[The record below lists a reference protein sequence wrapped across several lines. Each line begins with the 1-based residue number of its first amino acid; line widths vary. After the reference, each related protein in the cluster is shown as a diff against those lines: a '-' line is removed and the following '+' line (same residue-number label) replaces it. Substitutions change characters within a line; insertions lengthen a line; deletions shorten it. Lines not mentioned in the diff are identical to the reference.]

1 MVPERVGPTVWTD
14 GTVSVPVG
22 GLACGGNRTRDGAHT
37 VHPSGGPAGGP
48 DRIPDVT
55 RSDSSGTPKAGAP
68 GGDLTVPTEESVRTA
83 LRGVVDPELG
93 ADIVE
98 LGMVNTV
105 QVGETGAVGV
115 EVALT
120 VAGCPLRTQIQSDV
134 ESHVGALPG
143 VTSVTVTTGV
153 MDDGQRK
160 AVMARARLLARDPA
174 PDTDIPDTA
183 RVIAIASGK
192 GGVGKSSVTVNLA
205 VALAR
210 RGLTVG
216 VLDADIWGFSVPR
229 LLGMHGEVE
238 ARDKKMVPLE
248 RRVGAG
254 VLRVLSMGFLADED
268 SAIMWRGLILNR
280 AVQQFLEDVHWGDLD
295 YLLIDMPPGTGDIQM
310 GLARMLPRTEVIVVT
325 TPPVAAQKVAARTAD
340 MARKGY
346 LRVAGVIEN
355 MSDFVC
361 EHGTSYALFG
371 SGGGARLAADVG
383 VPLIGQIPL
392 HPSVAAG
399 GDAGQPVALE
409 DGGPLVEAFDR
420 IADAVITT
428 IAPVVAMEGCSARML
443 DRVEAAVRAG
453 DALAPAPR

>member
-1 MVPERVGPTVWTD
+1 MP
-14 GTVSVPVG
+14 VSDDQV
-22 GLACGGNRTRDGAHT
+22 RD
-37 VHPSGGPAGGP
+37 VL
-48 DRIPDVT
+48 
-55 RSDSSGTPKAGAP
+55 RSVIDS
-68 GGDLTVPTEESVRTA
+68 
-83 LRGVVDPELG
+83 ELG

-98 LGMVNTV
+98 LGMVTDIRFPAP
-105 QVGETGAVGV
+105 GTIEV

-120 VAGCPLRTQIQSDV
+120 IAGCPLRTQISADV
-134 ESHVGALPG
+134 ETHVLALDG
-143 VTSVTVTTGV
+143 VDRVSVTTGV
-153 MDDGQRK
+153 MDAEQRR

-174 PDTDIPDTA
+174 PQTDIPDTT
-183 RVIAIASGK
+183 RVLAIASGK

-216 VLDADIWGFSVPR
+216 VLDADIWGFSIPR
-229 LLGMHGEVE
+229 LLGMSGEVE

-248 RRVGAG
+248 LKVGDG
-254 VLRVLSMGFLADED
+254 LLRVLSMGFLADEE
-268 SAIMWRGLILNR
+268 SAIMWRGLVLNR

-310 GLARMLPRTEVIVVT
+310 GLARMLPRAEMIVVT

-371 SGGGARLAADVG
+371 SGGGGRLAADIG
-383 VPLIGQIPL
+383 VPLIGQVPL
-392 HPSVAAG
+392 HPSVSAG
-399 GDAGQPVALE
+399 GDAGTPVALDE
-409 DGGPLVEAFDR
+409 DQPLGEVFAG
-420 IADAVITT
+420 IAEQIATV
-428 IAPVVAMEGCSARML
+428 IAPVLDMDSCSTRLLERVA
-443 DRVEAAVRAG
+443 AAVDAG
-453 DALAPAPR
+453 SPQS

>member
-1 MVPERVGPTVWTD
+1 VERP
-14 GTVSVPVG
+14 
-22 GLACGGNRTRDGAHT
+22 
-37 VHPSGGPAGGP
+37 
-48 DRIPDVT
+48 
-55 RSDSSGTPKAGAP
+55 
-68 GGDLTVPTEESVRTA
+68 VPTEESVRAA
-83 LRGVVDPELG
+83 LRGVIDPELG

-98 LGMVNTV
+98 LGMVTS
-105 QVGETGAVGV
+105 VGIGEGGVVEV

-134 ESHVGALPG
+134 ETHVGALPG
-143 VTSVTVTTGV
+143 VEVVSVRTGV
-153 MDDGQRK
+153 MDAGQRK
-160 AVMARARLLARDPA
+160 KVMEKARLAARDPA

-183 RVIAIASGK
+183 RIIAIASGK

-229 LLGMHGEVE
+229 LLGMQGEVE
-238 ARDKKMVPLE
+238 ARDKKMIPLE
-248 RRVGAG
+248 RRVGDG

-310 GLARMLPRTEVIVVT
+310 GLARMLPRTEVVVVT

-355 MSDFVC
+355 MSDFTC

-371 SGGGARLAADVG
+371 SGGGDRLAADVG
-383 VPLIGQIPL
+383 VPLIGRIPL

-399 GDAGQPVALE
+399 GDAGAPVAL
-409 DGGPLVEAFDR
+409 DVGQPLAEVFDR
-420 IADAVITT
+420 IADSVITT
-428 IAPVVAMEGCSARML
+428 IAPVVSMEGCSVRL
-443 DRVEAAVRAG
+443 LERVEAAVRDGSG
-453 DALAPAPR
+453 DIQAPPTLEATPT

>member
-1 MVPERVGPTVWTD
+1 M
-14 GTVSVPVG
+14 
-22 GLACGGNRTRDGAHT
+22 
-37 VHPSGGPAGGP
+37 
-48 DRIPDVT
+48 
-55 RSDSSGTPKAGAP
+55 
-68 GGDLTVPTEESVRTA
+68 
-83 LRGVVDPELG
+83 VDPELG

-105 QVGETGAVGV
+105 TVDDAGRVEV

-120 VAGCPLRTQIQSDV
+120 VAGCPLRAQIQSDV
-134 ESHVGALPG
+134 ETHVGALTG
-143 VTSVTVTTGV
+143 VTGVSVRTGV
-153 MDDGQRK
+153 MDAEQKK

-174 PDTDIPDTA
+174 PATDIPDTA

-229 LLGMHGEVE
+229 LLGMQGEVE

-248 RRVGAG
+248 RKIGDG

-310 GLARMLPRTEVIVVT
+310 GLARMLPRTEVVVVT
-325 TPPVAAQKVAARTAD
+325 TPPVAAQKVAARSAD

-355 MSDFVC
+355 MSDFTC
-361 EHGTSYALFG
+361 EHGTSYSLFG
-371 SGGGARLAADVG
+371 SGGGARLAAEVG

-399 GDAGQPVALE
+399 GDAGTPVALE
-409 DGGPLVEAFDR
+409 AGSPLADAFDA
-420 IADAVITT
+420 IAEAVITT
-428 IAPVVAMEGCSARML
+428 IAPVVAMDGCSVRL
-443 DRVEAAVRAG
+443 LERVEAAVSAG
-453 DALAPAPR
+453 SDDDRPSVPQAPLEPTAP

>member
-1 MVPERVGPTVWTD
+1 
-14 GTVSVPVG
+14 
-22 GLACGGNRTRDGAHT
+22 
-37 VHPSGGPAGGP
+37 
-48 DRIPDVT
+48 
-55 RSDSSGTPKAGAP
+55 
-68 GGDLTVPTEESVRTA
+68 VRTA
-83 LRGVVDPELG
+83 LAAVMDPELG
-93 ADIVE
+93 ADIVD
-98 LGMVNTV
+98 LGMVNAVTV
-105 QVGETGAVGV
+105 LPGGRVDV

-120 VAGCPLRTQIQSDV
+120 VAGCPLRTQIRTDV
-134 ESHVGALPG
+134 ETHVRALPG
-143 VTSVTVTTGV
+143 VEEVVVTTGV
-153 MDDGQRK
+153 MDPEQRK
-160 AVMARARLLARDPA
+160 AVMARARLLAQDPA
-174 PDTDIPDTA
+174 PKTNIPEST
-183 RVIAIASGK
+183 RVIAVASGK

-229 LLGMHGEVE
+229 LLGMQGDVE

-248 RRVGAG
+248 RRVGQG

-310 GLARMLPRTEVIVVT
+310 GLARMVPRTEVIVVT

-355 MSDFVC
+355 MCDFTC

-371 SGGGARLAADVG
+371 SGGGERLAADVG
-383 VPLIGQIPL
+383 VPLIGRIPL
-392 HPSVAAG
+392 HPAMSAG
-399 GDAGQPVALE
+399 GDAGSPVALE
-409 DGGPLVEAFDR
+409 EGHPLAEAFDR
-420 IADAVITT
+420 IAEEVITT
-428 IAPVVAMEGCSARML
+428 VAPVVPMDSCSVRLL
-443 DRVEAAVRAG
+443 DRVETAVRARAVG
-453 DALAPAPR
+453 ES

>member
-1 MVPERVGPTVWTD
+1 MVTNV
-14 GTVSVPVG
+14 TVSS
-22 GLACGGNRTRDGAHT
+22 DGA
-37 VHPSGGPAGGP
+37 VA
-48 DRIPDVT
+48 
-55 RSDSSGTPKAGAP
+55 
-68 GGDLTVPTEESVRTA
+68 
-83 LRGVVDPELG
+83 
-93 ADIVE
+93 
-98 LGMVNTV
+98 
-105 QVGETGAVGV
+105 V

-134 ESHVGALPG
+134 ETHVGALPG
-143 VTSVTVTTGV
+143 VSSISVTTGV
-153 MDDGQRK
+153 MDPDQRR
-160 AVMARARLLARDPA
+160 AVMDRARKLAQDPA
-174 PDTDIPDTA
+174 PVTDIPDTA

-205 VALAR
+205 VAMAR
-210 RGLTVG
+210 RGLTIG

-229 LLGMHGEVE
+229 LLGMTGEVE

-248 RRVGAG
+248 RRVGTG

-399 GDAGQPVALE
+399 GDAGEPVAL
-409 DGGPLVEAFDR
+409 DVGGPLAEAFDA
-420 IADAVITT
+420 IAESVIST
-428 IAPVVAMEGCSARML
+428 IAPVVAMDGCSVRL
-443 DRVEAAVRAG
+443 LERVEAAVAAG
-453 DALAPAPR
+453 DLIPAETSA

>member
-1 MVPERVGPTVWTD
+1 
-14 GTVSVPVG
+14 
-22 GLACGGNRTRDGAHT
+22 
-37 VHPSGGPAGGP
+37 
-48 DRIPDVT
+48 
-55 RSDSSGTPKAGAP
+55 
-68 GGDLTVPTEESVRTA
+68 
-83 LRGVVDPELG
+83 
-93 ADIVE
+93 
-98 LGMVNTV
+98 LGMVNSVTV
-105 QVGETGAVGV
+105 DDDGQVEV

-120 VAGCPLRTQIQSDV
+120 VAGCPLRSQIQSDV
-134 ESHVGALPG
+134 ETHVGALAG
-143 VTSVTVTTGV
+143 VTGVAVRTGV
-153 MDDGQRK
+153 MDAGQKK
-160 AVMARARLLARDPA
+160 AVMARARALAQDPA
-174 PDTDIPDTA
+174 PDTDIPDSA

-216 VLDADIWGFSVPR
+216 VLDADIWGFSIPR
-229 LLGMHGEVE
+229 LLGMQGEVE

-248 RRVGAG
+248 RRVGDG

-325 TPPVAAQKVAARTAD
+325 TPPVAAQKVAARSAD

-355 MSDFVC
+355 MSDFTC
-361 EHGTSYALFG
+361 EHGTTYALFG
-371 SGGGARLAADVG
+371 SGGGARLAAEVG

-399 GDAGQPVALE
+399 GDAGTPVALE
-409 DGGPLVEAFDR
+409 AGSALADAFDA
-420 IADAVITT
+420 IAEAVTTT
-428 IAPVVAMEGCSARML
+428 IAPVVPMDGCSVRL
-443 DRVEAAVRAG
+443 LEQVEAAVNAG
-453 DALAPAPR
+453 AVDPVG